1 MVSMNNCFKMKKGY
15 FHDYYKYDI
24 YYIKVMKTI
33 KVMCILINICLS
45 FQISASVQQR
55 IVHCF

>member
-1 MVSMNNCFKMKKGY
+1 MIIINM
-15 FHDYYKYDI
+15 YDI